1 MTNRRSLTFILI
13 LLLIAIWLSGS
24 ALDAHAEWERILDEL
39 TYSIASD
46 GERLYVNTEN
56 GMYYSRDDGD
66 TWRWSDSINPV
77 GLLIGFPDAVYGI
90 SREHGFLRSD
100 TKGKTWRPINTGIP
114 ARPWDDGLLYPYIQQ
129 IFVTASGATFAVGRR
144 HGTWISHDRGDNW
157 RQITGEWKVNDRGL
171 TETLGNGIE
180 SMGEFGGYLWL
191 LYLHGLAARSP
202 DDGATWEALPRGR
215 HVRTIEQFGDVRVWL
230 EFRGNL
236 YVAGSRGFGR
246 LREEELEWEDLST
259 GLPDQPKLY
268 ACVVHRDRIFAGAA
282 QNGVFM
288 FDHHAGMWHPAGLS
302 LSVYDHNL
310 VSHRGFLY
318 AATLQSPQHGVYRAK
333 RPFVFP
339 EGKAAVTWGAVK
351 TK

>member
-1 MTNRRSLTFILI
+1 MKNLI
-13 LLLIAIWLSGS
+13 FVLALITCASN
-24 ALDAHAEWERILDEL
+24 ARAEWERILDET

-77 GLLIGFPDAVYGI
+77 GLLIGFPDAVYGC
-90 SREHGFLRSD
+90 SREHGILRSD
-100 TKGKTWRPINTGIP
+100 TKGKTWLPVNTGIP
-114 ARPWDDGLLYPYIQQ
+114 VRLWDDGPLYPYMRQ
-129 IFVTASGATFAVGRR
+129 IFVTASGITFAVGRR
-144 HGTWISHDRGDNW
+144 EGTWISRDRGDNW
-157 RQITGEWKVNDRGL
+157 RQISGEWKANDRGL

-230 EFRGNL
+230 EFRGDL
-236 YVAGSRGFGR
+236 YVAGSLGFGR
-246 LREEELEWEDLST
+246 WREEELEWEDLSN

-302 LSVYDHNL
+302 VDVYANDL
-310 VSHRGFLY
+310 VSHRGVLY
-318 AATLQSPQHGVYRAK
+318 AATIQWGHGGVYRADL
-333 RPFVFP
+333 PFVSL

>member
-1 MTNRRSLTFILI
+1 MKIYLLLPLILI
-13 LLLIAIWLSGS
+13 S
-24 ALDAHAEWERILDEL
+24 AVAHAEWERILDEL

-46 GERLYVNTEN
+46 GERLYVSTKN

-66 TWRWSDSINPV
+66 TWHWSDPRNSV
-77 GLLIGFPDAVYGI
+77 GLLIGFPDAVYGSSLERGI
-90 SREHGFLRSD
+90 LRSD
-100 TKGKTWRPINTGIP
+100 TKGKTWHPINTGIP
-114 ARPWDDGLLYPYIQQ
+114 VRQWDDGPLYPYIRQ
-129 IFVTASGATFAVGRR
+129 IFVTASGITFAVGRR
-144 HGTWISHDRGDNW
+144 EGTWISRDRGDNW

-215 HVRTIEQFGDVRVWL
+215 HVRTIEQFGAVRVWV

-236 YVAGSRGFGR
+236 YVAGERGFGR
-246 LREEELEWEDLST
+246 WREEELEWTDLSN
-259 GLPDQPKLY
+259 GLPEHPKLY
-268 ACVVHRDRIFAGAA
+268 SCVVHQDRIFAGAA

-288 FDHHAGMWHPAGLS
+288 FDHHAEMWHPAGLS
-302 LSVYDHNL
+302 VSVYANDL
-310 VSHRGFLY
+310 VSHRGVLY
-318 AATLQSPQHGVYRAK
+318 TASMQWEHGGVYRAK

-339 EGKAAVTWGAVK
+339 EGKAAVTWGALK